1 MFFSNTTAIIGIGLL
16 LNVVAISMSRERK
29 YQGPPKFF
37 KSLFSG
43 SLGRCLCL
51 GNYYHQ
57 VRIKSST
64 KMQILKYPHLFQVSA
79 THQRLV
85 LELSD
90 LQAESTDCGEDEQ
103 GSATASNGGVSTVG
117 GAGRDFVQHG
127 SGMRYSTSH
136 FLL

>member
-1 MFFSNTTAIIGIGLL
+1 MFFSNTTAMIGIGLL

-57 VRIKSST
+57 VTNTSS
-64 KMQILKYPHLFQVSA
+64 
-79 THQRLV
+79 
-85 LELSD
+85 
-90 LQAESTDCGEDEQ
+90 
-103 GSATASNGGVSTVG
+103 SNI
-117 GAGRDFVQHG
+117 Q
-127 SGMRYSTSH
+127 
-136 FLL
+136 